1 MANSDRIDK
10 LEEKV
15 SRLEEKMN
23 DNINLQCSL
32 RAEDKLDLRQM
43 IADAVEKG
51 NARILLKLEEH
62 EKRIIALE
70 NQDGKKALLM
80 IKTAFGTALTTIVAG
95 IIAHIIE
102 W

>member
-15 SRLEEKMN
+15 TKLEEKMN

-51 NARILLKLEEH
+51 NARILSKLEEH

-70 NQDGKKALLM
+70 NQDGRKALLI